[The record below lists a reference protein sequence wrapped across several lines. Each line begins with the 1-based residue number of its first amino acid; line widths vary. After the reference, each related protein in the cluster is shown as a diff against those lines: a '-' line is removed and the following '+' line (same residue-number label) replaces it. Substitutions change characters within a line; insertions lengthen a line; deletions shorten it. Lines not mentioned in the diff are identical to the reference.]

1 MNLCVHELGYV
12 RDVLNEVVKV
22 CSENK
27 SRPKLSVPNLES
39 WRVVFLVLV
48 GLVKL
53 ILGEDDHL
61 AVWTDLGDKDNDTCM
76 EDTMISI
83 QQKPVLLALVA
94 MVNKVPLHIGRYMA
108 WVRG

>member
-22 CSENK
+22 CSEKK
-27 SRPKLSVPNLES
+27 SRQKLSVPNLES

-48 GLVKL
+48 GLIKL

-61 AVWTDLGDKDNDTCM
+61 TVWTHLGD

-94 MVNKVPLHIGRYMA
+94 MVSKVPLHI
-108 WVRG
+108 W